1 MEHTPPAL
9 QGGPGAVCMSGV
21 GLATSSRSDV
31 ARERPTD
38 ERSATAK
45 AELEAIV
52 ARRPD
57 LKGKSLEA
65 IRRIMGRET
74 RMSLRPLRS
83 SRS

>member
-1 MEHTPPAL
+1 M
-9 QGGPGAVCMSGV
+9 
-21 GLATSSRSDV
+21 V

-57 LKGKSLEA
+57 LKGKCLEA
-65 IRRIMGRET
+65 IRRIMRRET

>member
-1 MEHTPPAL
+1 M
-9 QGGPGAVCMSGV
+9 
-21 GLATSSRSDV
+21 V

-57 LKGKSLEA
+57 LKGENSRSHKA
-65 IRRIMGRET
+65 DYET
-74 RMSLRPLRS
+74 RDADVP
-83 SRS
+83 

>member
-1 MEHTPPAL
+1 MI
-9 QGGPGAVCMSGV
+9 
-21 GLATSSRSDV
+21 

-52 ARRPD
+52 ARRSD

-65 IRRIMGRET
+65 IRRIMRRET
-74 RMSLRPLRS
+74 RMSLTPLR
-83 SRS
+83 

>member
-1 MEHTPPAL
+1 M
-9 QGGPGAVCMSGV
+9 
-21 GLATSSRSDV
+21 V

-65 IRRIMGRET
+65 IKRIMRRET
-74 RMSLRPLRS
+74 RMYHRPLISLIANSQTTATRD
-83 SRS
+83 

>member
-1 MEHTPPAL
+1 M
-9 QGGPGAVCMSGV
+9 
-21 GLATSSRSDV
+21 V

-65 IRRIMGRET
+65 IRRILRRET
-74 RMSLRPLRS
+74 RMSLRPLIS
-83 SRS
+83 LIANSQTTATSD

>member
-1 MEHTPPAL
+1 M
-9 QGGPGAVCMSGV
+9 
-21 GLATSSRSDV
+21 R

-38 ERSATAK
+38 DRAE
-45 AELEAIV
+45 AELEAIL

-65 IRRIMGRET
+65 VKRIIRRET
-74 RMSLRPLRS
+74 RLSLKPGS